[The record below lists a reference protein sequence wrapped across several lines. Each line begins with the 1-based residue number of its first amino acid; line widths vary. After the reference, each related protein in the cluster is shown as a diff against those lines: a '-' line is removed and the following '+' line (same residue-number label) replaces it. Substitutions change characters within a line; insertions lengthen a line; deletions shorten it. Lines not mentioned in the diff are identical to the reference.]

1 MKALQPWNTVILQ
14 ANLRE
19 FIPTFDLEA
28 FAEEVFTLNL
38 MAGGQD
44 ATQAKLSKELTPHI
58 LHTRDYTI
66 RGVLHRW
73 VRDVFDYVL
82 TEDMYDV
89 EINAKWIPEGEGLYP
104 HVHASS
110 AFSVIVYP
118 QDSESALVFFDPR
131 VNAGRGYP
139 AAIRDKF
146 FAKHVISP
154 KAGDFYIFPSYLQH
168 SVSYVKEDV
177 RLSLLHEYYLHNT
190 R

>member
-1 MKALQPWNTVILQ
+1 MNQLQPWKTQILQ
-14 ANLRE
+14 ANLLE
-19 FIPTFDLEA
+19 YIPTFDLAA
-28 FAEEVFTLNL
+28 FAEEVFTLN
-38 MAGGQD
+38 MMVGGQD
-44 ATQAKLSKELTPHI
+44 ATQTKLLKELVPLI
-58 LHTRDYTI
+58 MHTRDYTV
-66 RGVLHRW
+66 RNVLHRW
-73 VRDVFDYVL
+73 VKETFDYAL
-82 TEDMYDV
+82 DEGMYDV
-89 EINAKWIPEGEGLYP
+89 ETNAKWIPEGEGLYP

-110 AFSVIVYP
+110 AFSVIMYP

-131 VNAGRGYP
+131 GNAGRGYP

>member
-1 MKALQPWNTVILQ
+1 MNIIQPWQIQ
-14 ANLRE
+14 IFRANLLE
-19 FIPTFDLEA
+19 FIPTFDLA
-28 FAEEVFTLNL
+28 LFAEEVFTLNQL
-38 MAGGQD
+38 AGGQ
-44 ATQAKLSKELTPHI
+44 AKTQDLLDHDLFPHI
-58 LHTRDYTI
+58 LHTRDHTI
-66 RGVLHRW
+66 RNVLHRW
-73 VRDVFDYVL
+73 VRDTFDFEL
-82 TEDMYDV
+82 KEDMYDV
-89 EINAKWIPEGEGLYP
+89 ETNAKWIPEGEGLYP

-131 VNAGRGYP
+131 VNACRGYP

-146 FAKHVISP
+146 FAKHAISP
-154 KAGDFYIFPSYLQH
+154 KAGDMYIFPSYLQH

>member
-1 MKALQPWNTVILQ
+1 MGNLEPWKTQIFH
-14 ANLRE
+14 ANIFE
-19 FIPTFDLEA
+19 YIPVFNLSA
-28 FAEEVFTLNL
+28 FADEVFTLNQ

-44 ATQAKLSKELTPHI
+44 ETQASLTKDLFPEI
-58 LHTRDYTI
+58 LHSRDHTI
-66 RGVLHRW
+66 KHVLHRW
-73 VRDVFDYVL
+73 VRETFDYPL
-82 TEDMYDV
+82 NEDMYEV
-89 EINAKWIPEGEGLYP
+89 ETNAKWIPEGEGLYP
-104 HVHASS
+104 HVHSSS
-110 AFSVIVYP
+110 AFSVIMYP

-131 VNAGRGYP
+131 INASRGYP
-139 AAIRDKF
+139 QAIRDKF